1 MSRIGDSA
9 SVQAATRVNAEQAS
23 ISIPHADLMRS
34 LARRLVDSRVL
45 HLIRVWLECA
55 VEETDDQGRKRRT
68 TEAKDSG
75 CGIPQGSPISPLL
88 ANLYMRRFVLEWKRH
103 GLDER
108 LGSHIVTYAD
118 DLVILCRRGRAEEAL
133 QQLRAI
139 MARLKLTVNEDK
151 TRICKVP
158 EGEFDFLGYTFGRMY
173 KRTTGQAYVGVRPS
187 KKSIRRMWRR
197 SMR

>member
-1 MSRIGDSA
+1 M
-9 SVQAATRVNAEQAS
+9 
-23 ISIPHADLMRS
+23 
-34 LARRLVDSRVL
+34 
-45 HLIRVWLECA
+45 WLECA

-108 LGSHIVTYAD
+108 LGSHSVTFAD